1 MNQLRIIYHLARA
14 DFLERVR
21 RYSFLIMLA
30 LVSFLGYQTAIGNIT
45 MRLDQYRGEFNSAW
59 VGSMMALLTT
69 FFLGWF
75 GFYLVKGSVAR
86 DRETGVGQIM
96 ATTPLTRPLYMIGKW
111 ASNFSVLLA
120 MNLVLIVAGI
130 GIQWIAGENRQLDL
144 YAMLAPFLFIAL
156 PLMAVVAALAVLFE
170 SIGFLSGGF
179 GNVVYFFLFIF
190 TLPLAAS
197 LSRTNPAFEPLGLGL
212 IQQSASIAAKAA
224 FPEYSGGFV
233 LGDAGGTLGIDFES
247 AGNTFLWA
255 GVDWTPEIILK
266 RLAFF
271 ALAIVLTL
279 LASIFFDR
287 FDPSRQRP
295 RQTKSTASTLKP
307 EPVST
312 SQSVSQPVHLTPLTA
327 PTNGFAF
334 FRILSLELKLLLKGQ
349 RWWWYAVAI
358 GLFIA
363 ALTNTAENTRLF
375 ILPLTWLWPV
385 LIWSG
390 MGSRELRHN
399 AQQMVFSSAAPL
411 VGQLPAAWLAGMIV
425 ALLTGGGVAIKLLG
439 AGDGVG
445 LLAWFSG
452 AVFIPSLALALGVW
466 SQSHKVFEI
475 LHVTIWYLILN
486 GVDAVDYLGANSNG
500 NIGFFIP
507 LSIGL
512 LVLAF
517 FGRARQLQN

>member
-1 MNQLRIIYHLARA
+1 MKQLWVIYHLARA

-30 LVSFLGYQTAIGNIT
+30 LVSFLGYQTAIGNVT

-59 VGSMMALLTT
+59 VGSMMALLTS

-96 ATTPLTRPLYMIGKW
+96 ATTPLSRPLYMLGKW
-111 ASNFSVLLA
+111 LSNFSVLLA
-120 MNLVLIVAGI
+120 MNLVLVVAGV
-130 GIQWIAGENRQLDL
+130 GIQLLAGENRQLEL
-144 YAMLAPFLFIAL
+144 YAMLAPFLYLSLPVMAL
-156 PLMAVVAALAVLFE
+156 VAALAVLFE
-170 SIGFLSGGF
+170 SIAFLSGGF

-190 TLPLAAS
+190 TLPLS
-197 LSRTNPAFEPLGLGL
+197 NTLINTNPAFEPLGLGL
-212 IQQSASIAAKAA
+212 IQQSTSAAAKAA

-233 LGDAGGTLGIDFES
+233 LGDADASLSMDNNI
-247 AGNTFLWA
+247 FLWT

-266 RLAFF
+266 RLTFF
-271 ALAIVLTL
+271 GLAIVLTL
-279 LASIFFDR
+279 IASIFFDR

-295 RQTKSTASTLKP
+295 RRTKTTASLLKP

-312 SQSVSQPVHLTPLTA
+312 SRAVSQSVHLTPLTTPA
-327 PTNGFAF
+327 NGFAF
-334 FRILSLELKLLLKGQ
+334 FRILTSELKLLLKGQ
-349 RWWWYAVAI
+349 YWWWYAIAL

-363 ALTNTAENTRLF
+363 ALTNTAEDARTF

-399 AQQMVFSSAAPL
+399 AQQMIFSSAAPL
-411 VGQLPAAWLAGMIV
+411 VRQLPATWLAGVIV
-425 ALLTGGGVAIKLLG
+425 ALLTGSGVAIKLLG
-439 AGDGVG
+439 VGDLTG

-452 AVFIPSLALALGVW
+452 ALFIPSLALALGVW

-475 LHVTIWYLILN
+475 LHVTIWYLIMN
-486 GVDAVDYLGANSNG
+486 GLAAVDYLGAHSNG

-507 LSIGL
+507 ISIGL

-517 FGRARQLQN
+517 IGRARQLQN